1 VVRMTNSL
9 TWILLAL
16 AYVVGATPTSYWVG
30 RAAHGLDLREH
41 GSGNL
46 GATNALRV
54 MGWKSAIPVLLV
66 DIGKGWVPAALFPL
80 LAGVG
85 FPWGFFFGL
94 AAIAGHM
101 FSFWVGFKGGKGM
114 ATGAGALLAL
124 APTAVLIGFILW
136 FCVTLG
142 SGYVSLASILVA
154 LAMPPII
161 ALTPHQGGAELVWLS
176 SGLAAFII
184 WKHRT
189 NISRLIRGEENRFS
203 RTSKNAI
210 GDSLP
215 RDASLDAQTPGDKP

>member
-1 VVRMTNSL
+1 MVRMTNSL

-30 RAAHGLDLREH
+30 LAAHDLDLREH

-54 MGWKSAIPVLLV
+54 MGWKSAVPVLLV
-66 DIGKGWVPAALFPL
+66 DIGKGWVPAALFPP

-85 FPWGFFFGL
+85 FAWSFLFGL
-94 AAIAGHM
+94 AAIGGHM

-142 SGYVSLASILVA
+142 SGYVSLASVLVA
-154 LAMPPII
+154 VAMPFII
-161 ALTPHQGGAELVWLS
+161 AFTPHQGGVELIWLS
-176 SGLAAFII
+176 SGLAALIV

-189 NISRLIRGEENRFS
+189 NVRRLIRGEENRFS
-203 RTSKNAI
+203 RTSKD
-210 GDSLP
+210 GDGQSP
-215 RDASLDAQTPGDKP
+215 PQDVSIDVNSPGDQV

>member
-1 VVRMTNSL
+1 
-9 TWILLAL
+9 
-16 AYVVGATPTSYWVG
+16 
-30 RAAHGLDLREH
+30 
-41 GSGNL
+41 
-46 GATNALRV
+46 
-54 MGWKSAIPVLLV
+54 
-66 DIGKGWVPAALFPL
+66 
-80 LAGVG
+80 
-85 FPWGFFFGL
+85 
-94 AAIAGHM
+94 M

-124 APTAVLIGFILW
+124 APAAVLIGFILW

-161 ALTPHQGGAELVWLS
+161 ALTPHQGGEELVWLS

-215 RDASLDAQTPGDKP
+215 RDASLDAQTASDKP